1 MNMDANA
8 WPLGPVVET
17 PRLRLRPHRLDD
29 LDARTTMTGND
40 YVMRFFPDTQSR
52 EDNWARLLR
61 YAGHWALLG
70 WGLFAVEEKAT
81 GRFVGEVGL
90 ADFGRNLGKDFDGI
104 PEAGWILDQWA
115 EGQGFATEAIRASIG
130 WYEQTFGIARQVCII
145 APENA
150 PSRRVAEK
158 IGFKPYAERLYHDH
172 RVLLHERLPAQAG

>member
-70 WGLFAVEEKAT
+70 WGLFAVE
-81 GRFVGEVGL
+81 
-90 ADFGRNLGKDFDGI
+90 
-104 PEAGWILDQWA
+104 
-115 EGQGFATEAIRASIG
+115 
-130 WYEQTFGIARQVCII
+130 
-145 APENA
+145 
-150 PSRRVAEK
+150 
-158 IGFKPYAERLYHDH
+158 
-172 RVLLHERLPAQAG
+172 